1 MANGLSRFASPRR
14 HVLVVGL
21 VILFLVACGGSAQRS
36 AVPVFGKR
44 FSSKAIAVCGRVL
57 AEKKAEPRFPFA
69 AFNPT
74 KPDRSK
80 LPAIGRYESRGVQI
94 FRSWLRRMRALGTPP
109 LGQSA
114 WTALLKPLE
123 AHARIIADQ
132 QTAASRSDGA

>member
-14 HVLVVGL
+14 RVLVVGL

-44 FSSKAIAVCGRVL
+44 FSTKVIAFCERVL

-74 KPDRSK
+74 KPETGRNSPRYAAMRAAAFRSS
-80 LPAIGRYESRGVQI
+80 AIGFG
-94 FRSWLRRMRALGTPP
+94 GC
-109 LGQSA
+109 
-114 WTALLKPLE
+114 
-123 AHARIIADQ
+123 AR
-132 QTAASRSDGA
+132 